1 MIDIHLHILPGID
14 DGPATIEGSIATAR
28 RATEDGVTVVA
39 ATPHLRA
46 DHAAVRPHELA
57 GRCEELQRALVEHG
71 LAVTVVPGGEVDLRW
86 ATGASDEDLRLVSY
100 AQRGRHLL
108 VETPYG
114 DLDGA
119 FEDRVFGL
127 ALRGYTLVLAH
138 PERSPTFQRDPARV
152 GRLVERGTL
161 MQVTAMSLASERRR
175 SRSRRLARALV
186 REGLAH
192 VVASDA
198 HGADEWRAPNLSA
211 GAQAAAAIDPARAAW
226 MVEDAPE
233 AILAGRELPP
243 PPRSERRR
251 RLRRGS
257 WP

>member
-71 LAVTVVPGGEVDLRW
+71 LALTVVPGGEVDLRW

-161 MQVTAMSLASERRR
+161 MQVTAMSLASAFTSHVKDTIDLLRATPEGSLLEPRAVGR
-175 SRSRRLARALV
+175 SGLPSTVLGLFVHCAEHSMRHVGQLLVTARVV
-186 REGLAH
+186 RE
-192 VVASDA
+192 AS
-198 HGADEWRAPNLSA
+198 G
-211 GAQAAAAIDPARAAW
+211 Q
-226 MVEDAPE
+226 
-233 AILAGRELPP
+233 
-243 PPRSERRR
+243 
-251 RLRRGS
+251 
-257 WP
+257 